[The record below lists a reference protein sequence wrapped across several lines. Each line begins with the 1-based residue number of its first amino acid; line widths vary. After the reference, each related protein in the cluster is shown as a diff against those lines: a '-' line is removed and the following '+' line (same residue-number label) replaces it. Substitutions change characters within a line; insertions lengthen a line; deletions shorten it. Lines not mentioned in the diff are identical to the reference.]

1 MATTPQDHLNKQN
14 GKVTV
19 EGITLSVP
27 AERVKDWDV
36 VEGIAVMQDEAS
48 TEPEKLVASVRVMR
62 RLFADDYE
70 RVKKELRA
78 ARDGELT
85 ADVMGEFLTG
95 VFKALNPSA

>member
-1 MATTPQDHLNKQN
+1 MSNTPQDHLPKQD
-14 GKVTV
+14 GTVTV
-19 EGITLSVP
+19 EGVTLSVP
-27 AERVKDWDV
+27 ADRIKDWDV
-36 VEGIAVMQDEAS
+36 VESIAVMQDESS

-78 ARDGELT
+78 AHDGTLT

-95 VFKALNPSA
+95 VFKELNPSA